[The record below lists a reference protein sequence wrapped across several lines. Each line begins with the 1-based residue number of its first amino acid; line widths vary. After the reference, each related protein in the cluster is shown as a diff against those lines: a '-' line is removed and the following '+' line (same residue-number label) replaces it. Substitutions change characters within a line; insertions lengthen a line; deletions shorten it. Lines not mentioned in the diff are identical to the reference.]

1 MVDASSILI
10 WSLAV
15 GCFIVCCIPRLNVL
29 SLYSLDT
36 ILGAGGIVCALNE
49 FNAGN
54 IDNPTSL
61 VLVVTMLAIV
71 IYSLFYTLCEITPGM
86 KRGRW

>member
-15 GCFIVCCIPRLNVL
+15 GVFIVTCVPKLHVL
-29 SLYSLDT
+29 PLYSLGT
-36 ILGAGGIVCALNE
+36 ILGAGGIVCSLNE
-49 FNAGN
+49 FGAGT

-61 VLVVTMLAIV
+61 VLVVVMVAIML
-71 IYSLFYTLCEITPGM
+71 YSLFYTIMEITPEM
-86 KRGRW
+86 KRGKW

>member
-15 GCFIVCCIPRLNVL
+15 GCFVVCCIPRLNL
-29 SLYSLDT
+29 LPLYSLNVL
-36 ILGAGGIVCALNE
+36 LGCGGIVCSLNE
-49 FNAGN
+49 YNNGT

-61 VLVVTMLAIV
+61 VIVVVMVAIML
-71 IYSLFYTLCEITPGM
+71 YSLFYTIMEITPGM
-86 KRGRW
+86 KRGKW